1 VQIRESLMVLDKIYC
16 TTFCDLCA
24 RQT

>member
-16 TTFCDLCA
+16 TTFWDLCA